1 MKAEDYI
8 KIATVGG
15 FDQAEYVSVDDAMKA
30 VQMVREESADINSII
45 KKWTLW
51 CFNYR
56 TPFEQVICK
65 IWGGKLSGFG
75 GRYYCEDNYFTQR
88 IIEKWQKLEHRGDA
102 RMMFFYC
109 ELDTENRKKLVDW
122 IMENYGG

>member
-1 MKAEDYI
+1 MISEDCI
-8 KIATVGG
+8 KIAKVGVI
-15 FDQAEYVSVDDAMKA
+15 DQAEYVSMADSIKA
-30 VQMVREESADINSII
+30 AQMASDKSEDTNSII

-65 IWGGKLSGFG
+65 IWGGTLSGFG
-75 GRYYCEDNYFTQR
+75 GRYYCEDNYFTQH
-88 IIEKWQKLEHRGDA
+88 IIETWQKFEHIGDA

>member
-75 GRYYCEDNYFTQR
+75 GRYYCEDNHFTQHL
-88 IIEKWQKLEHRGDA
+88 IEKWQSFENRRDA
-102 RMMFFYC
+102 RMLFFYC
-109 ELDTENRKKLVDW
+109 ELDSSLRKQLVDW
-122 IMENYGG
+122 VMENYRG